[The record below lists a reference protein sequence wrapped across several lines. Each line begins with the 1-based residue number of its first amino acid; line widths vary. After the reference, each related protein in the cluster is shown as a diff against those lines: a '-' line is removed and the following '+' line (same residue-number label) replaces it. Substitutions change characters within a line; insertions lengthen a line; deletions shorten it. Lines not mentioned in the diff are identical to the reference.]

1 MKSIVNP
8 SARIFLVFFFLVSMF
23 SVKPLDAHHPAHFR
37 FYVITTDS
45 VYSRYQLISMT
56 DSSINIQSPAKAG
69 AQMITLPVS
78 KIIEIKAERK
88 GFRIVNYV
96 APVLVG
102 AAAGYLATPGLNTDA
117 PEGALINPNR
127 LFKYAGIYTGM
138 ACGLVAG
145 VVIDASRFH
154 TYAINT
160 RVSGFI
166 PFRNHWQ

>member
-1 MKSIVNP
+1 MKSVKNP
-8 SARIFLVFFFLVSMF
+8 SARIFLVLFFLISMI
-23 SVKPLDAHHPAHFR
+23 SVKPLEAHNPAHFR
-37 FYVITTDS
+37 FSVITTDS
-45 VYSRYQLISMT
+45 VYKRYQLISTT
-56 DSSINIQSPAKAG
+56 DSSITIQSPAKAG
-69 AQMITLPVS
+69 AQTITLPVS

-88 GFRIVNYV
+88 GFRIVNYI

-102 AAAGYLATPGLNTDA
+102 AAAGYLATPGLNTES
-117 PEGALINPNR
+117 PRGTLINPDR

-138 ACGLVAG
+138 ACGLVAR

-160 RVSGFI
+160 RASGLI

>member
-1 MKSIVNP
+1 MKSVKKP
-8 SARIFLVFFFLVSMF
+8 SARIFLALFFLISMF
-23 SVKPLDAHHPAHFR
+23 SVKPLEAHHPAHFR
-37 FYVITTDS
+37 FSVITTDS
-45 VYSRYQLISMT
+45 VYTRYQLISTT
-56 DSSINIQSPAKAG
+56 DSSITIQNPTNAG
-69 AQMITLPVS
+69 ARTITLPVS

-102 AAAGYLATPGLNTDA
+102 IAAGYLAGRDLATES
-117 PEGALINPNR
+117 PEGALIDANDLYKN
-127 LFKYAGIYTGM
+127 LEIFTGM

-154 TYAINT
+154 TYAVNT
-160 RVSGFI
+160 RASGFI